1 MKNLTKNF
9 ASNSTDNFMLEWEK
23 AGEGGYFYKE
33 LNVNKEPPIDK
44 QNFPTFFSV
53 FTLTRSSPFG
63 FTLVELLVVIAIIG
77 VLIALLLPAVQAAR
91 EAANRMSCTSNQK
104 NIALAMQNYH
114 DVYSVFPYGG
124 IPYREHEFD
133 GGAGGF
139 SYDSHSW
146 VSRFLPFI
154 EQAPLFQNLD
164 FTLRVGNAGGDGHYQ
179 FRRAILDF
187 MKCPSDKRVVAE
199 PGNYEWGI
207 SRDNYVVNMGR
218 TDLGG
223 YNGGTDSIITNTD
236 YLNNGAPFSIGRFE
250 NPSAPSGFKPIQTG
264 MNDAGDGTSNT
275 LMVSEVVV
283 PKDTGYQ
290 GYVGIPRYAGG
301 AGFTTWFPPNG
312 TGDYLARKCYIQD
325 DPASCTQTWTDHRH
339 VPFSIITARSNHSG
353 GVNAALIDGSV
364 RFFPSSINI
373 DTWRAL
379 STTQGGE
386 SVSP

>member
-1 MKNLTKNF
+1 MH
-9 ASNSTDNFMLEWEK
+9 SN
-23 AGEGGYFYKE
+23 
-33 LNVNKEPPIDK
+33 
-44 QNFPTFFSV
+44 FFSGK
-53 FTLTRSSPFG
+53 FLQLFRSSPFG

-114 DVYSVFPYGG
+114 DINFVFPYGG
-124 IPYREHEFD
+124 IPYREYQYD
-133 GGAGGF
+133 GGASGF
-139 SYDSHSW
+139 TYDSHSW

-154 EQAPLFQNLD
+154 EQASLFQNLD
-164 FTLRVGNAGGDGHYQ
+164 LTLAVGNAGGDGHYQ
-179 FRRAILDF
+179 FRRVILDF

-199 PGNYEWGI
+199 PGNSNWGI

-223 YNGGTDSIITNTD
+223 YNGGMTGSPITDTN
-236 YLNNGAPFSIGRFE
+236 YLNYGAPFSIGRFE
-250 NPSAPSGFKPIQTG
+250 NPTAPSGFKPILTG

-275 LMVSEVVV
+275 LMVSEVIV
-283 PKDTGYQ
+283 PKDIGYQ

-312 TGDYLARKCYIQD
+312 TGDYLARQCYVQD
-325 DPASCTQTWTDHRH
+325 DPGVCTKPGSWTEARH
-339 VPFSIITARSNHSG
+339 VPFAIITARSNHPG
-353 GVNAALIDGSV
+353 GVNAALMDGSV
-364 RFFPSSINI
+364 RFFTLSVNI

-379 STTQGGE
+379 STTQGNE
-386 SVSP
+386 TASP